1 MLNLCI
7 PVLCPGDEP
16 EPKHWMSLVPSDVRQ
31 ELEPHMKNGDDLVI
45 EKELGQGSE
54 KHRFGGFTQPD
65 IQWQIVKVIG

>member
-1 MLNLCI
+1 
-7 PVLCPGDEP
+7 
-16 EPKHWMSLVPSDVRQ
+16 
-31 ELEPHMKNGDDLVI
+31 MKNGDDLVI